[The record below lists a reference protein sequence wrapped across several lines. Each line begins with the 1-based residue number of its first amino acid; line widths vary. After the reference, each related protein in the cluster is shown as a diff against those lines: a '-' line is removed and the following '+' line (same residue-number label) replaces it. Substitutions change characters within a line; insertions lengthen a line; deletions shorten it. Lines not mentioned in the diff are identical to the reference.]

1 MTSQQPSGFP
11 EHPTVSSLFL
21 SGIQEMKP
29 EAWSRFV
36 NTFGPVVYRW
46 CQTSGVAD
54 ADRPDLVQEVFAA
67 VTRGVGQFERQKE
80 QGSFRS
86 WLATITRNKV
96 RDYFRKAAGQQQ
108 AAGGT
113 AALESIQQIEDQL
126 ETTINP
132 ATVQDLV
139 MNQALKEVEAEFEPA
154 TWNAF
159 WQTAV
164 DNRRASDV
172 AQANGMSVASVYQA
186 KSRVLRRLRA
196 YLAEIPS

>member
-1 MTSQQPSGFP
+1 
-11 EHPTVSSLFL
+11 
-21 SGIQEMKP
+21 
-29 EAWSRFV
+29 
-36 NTFGPVVYRW
+36 
-46 CQTSGVAD
+46 
-54 ADRPDLVQEVFAA
+54 
-67 VTRGVGQFERQKE
+67 
-80 QGSFRS
+80 
-86 WLATITRNKV
+86 
-96 RDYFRKAAGQQQ
+96 
-108 AAGGT
+108 
-113 AALESIQQIEDQL
+113 
-126 ETTINP
+126 
-132 ATVQDLV
+132 